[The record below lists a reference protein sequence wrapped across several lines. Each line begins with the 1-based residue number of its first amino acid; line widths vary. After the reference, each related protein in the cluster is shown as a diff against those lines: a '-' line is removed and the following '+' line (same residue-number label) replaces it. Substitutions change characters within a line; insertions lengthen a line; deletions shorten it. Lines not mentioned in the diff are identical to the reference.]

1 MVMRSIFARS
11 MALWVFCLS
20 AASGADRFDEVKAK
34 LAEAVCT
41 RFEFRSIVES
51 SVFDQVDSMD
61 GTAYL
66 AHDGRFNIT
75 LGPDQY
81 LFDGTN
87 LYSYSA
93 ENNQVVIEQLDD
105 TEMVSKEISFITKLD
120 KFYNT
125 QSIKPDSLYRLL
137 KKAGV
142 KGDIPDSITVSV
154 ARRELKLDH
163 LEYYDVN
170 DERTVIVILNQQPDT
185 VCSKR
190 EFQPVFP
197 DSVERLKL

>member
-1 MVMRSIFARS
+1 MVMRPIFVRATV
-11 MALWVFCLS
+11 LWFFCFC
-20 AASGADRFDEVKAK
+20 AAWGADRFDQVKAK
-34 LAEAVCT
+34 LAEAACT

-51 SVFDQVDSMD
+51 NVFDQIDSLD

-81 LFDGTN
+81 LFDGN
-87 LYSYSA
+87 ILYSYSA
-93 ENNQVVIEQLDD
+93 ENNQVIIEPIDD
-105 TEMVSKEISFITKLD
+105 TEMVSREISFITKLD

-125 QSIKPDSLYRLL
+125 QKMKPDVYRLS
-137 KKAGV
+137 KKAEV

-154 ARRELKLDH
+154 DRRALRLDR

-170 DERTVIVILNQQPDT
+170 DERTVIVILKQQPDP
-185 VCSKR
+185 VCSER

-197 DSVERLKL
+197 DSIERLKL

>member
-1 MVMRSIFARS
+1 MRSIFVRS
-11 MALWVFCLS
+11 TALWFFCLC
-20 AASGADRFDEVKAK
+20 ATWGTDRFDQVKAD

-51 SVFDQVDSMD
+51 NVFDQVDSLD

-81 LFDGTN
+81 LFDGDN

-93 ENNQVVIEQLDD
+93 ENNQVVIEQVDD
-105 TEMVSKEISFITKLD
+105 TEMVSREISFITKLD

-137 KKAGV
+137 KKDGV

-154 ARRELKLDH
+154 SRRALRLER

-170 DERTVIVILNQQPDT
+170 DERTVIVILSQQPDT
-185 VCSKR
+185 VCSNR
-190 EFQPVFP
+190 EFQPDFP

>member
-1 MVMRSIFARS
+1 MVMRPIFVRATV
-11 MALWVFCLS
+11 LWFFCFC
-20 AASGADRFDEVKAK
+20 AAWGADRFDQVKAK
-34 LAEAVCT
+34 LAEAACT

-51 SVFDQVDSMD
+51 NVFDQVDSLD

-75 LGPDQY
+75 LGPDRY
-81 LFDGTN
+81 LFDGNN

-93 ENNQVVIEQLDD
+93 ENNQVVIEQVDD
-105 TEMVSKEISFITKLD
+105 TEMVSREISFITKLD

-137 KKAGV
+137 KKDGV

-154 ARRELKLDH
+154 SRRALRLER

-170 DERTVIVILNQQPDT
+170 DERTVIVILSQQPDT
-185 VCSKR
+185 VCSNR
-190 EFQPVFP
+190 EFQPDFP

>member
-1 MVMRSIFARS
+1 MVMKPIFVRST
-11 MALWVFCLS
+11 ALWVFCFC
-20 AASGADRFDEVKAK
+20 AVWGADRFDQVKAK
-34 LAEAVCT
+34 LAEAACT

-51 SVFDQVDSMD
+51 NVFDQVDSLEGM
-61 GTAYL
+61 AYL

-81 LFDGTN
+81 LFDGDN

-93 ENNQVVIEQLDD
+93 ENNQVVIEQVDD
-105 TEMVSKEISFITKLD
+105 TEMVSREISFITKLD

-125 QSIKPDSLYRLL
+125 QNIKPDMDRLS
-137 KKAGV
+137 KKADV

-154 ARRELKLDH
+154 DRRALRLDR

-170 DERTVIVILNQQPDT
+170 DERTVIVILKQQPDP
-185 VCSKR
+185 VCSEN
-190 EFQPVFP
+190 EFQPAFP